1 MLTKIKAF
9 SPVSRLVARFHKAR
23 EGVAAVEF
31 ALILPIMVT
40 LFVGAV
46 ELSQAVTVDR
56 RVTQVANTT
65 GDLIARAEKGIPTS
79 EINDIMLVG
88 KYLMKPYKQENINI
102 TITAV
107 MSSSSDATQ
116 GNVSWK
122 CTYAG
127 TDAAANCVCYNP
139 GTQPYTIKPGLTGTS
154 DTVIVSEAKYNYV
167 PYVFAEK
174 FMYASRGGGSPFA
187 INEEVYLKPRG
198 VCPELE
204 GMTRPNG
211 DACKC

>member
-1 MLTKIKAF
+1 MTSKIKKF
-9 SPVSRLVARFHKAR
+9 PSLDLLLRRFRAAR

-31 ALILPIMVT
+31 ALILPILVT
-40 LFVGAV
+40 LFIGAV

-65 GDLIARAEKGIPTS
+65 GDLVARAEKGIPTS

-88 KYLMKPYKQENINI
+88 KYLMKPYKQQNINI

-107 MSSSSDATQ
+107 MSSSSDPLS
-116 GNVSWK
+116 GSVSWK
-122 CTYAG
+122 CTYSG
-127 TDAAANCVCYNP
+127 TDTAANCQCFNP
-139 GTQPYTIKPGLTGTS
+139 GAVAYTIKAGLTGTS
-154 DTVIVSEAKYNYV
+154 DTVLVSEAKYNYE
-167 PYVFAEK
+167 PYIFGDK
-174 FMYASRGGGSPFA
+174 FLSASRGGTGPFE
-187 INEEVYLKPRG
+187 IKEEVYLKPRG

-211 DACKC
+211 SACKC